1 MAKFIT
7 TAALGAVLFVSAART
22 ATAFRGDYPPL
33 PPVPVPSE
41 PRCDLG
47 PRPGC

>member
-1 MAKFIT
+1 MSKFFT
-7 TAALGAVLFVSAART
+7 AAALGAVLFVSAART
-22 ATAFRGDYPPL
+22 ATAFRGDYPP
-33 PPVPVPSE
+33 PPPAPTYPD